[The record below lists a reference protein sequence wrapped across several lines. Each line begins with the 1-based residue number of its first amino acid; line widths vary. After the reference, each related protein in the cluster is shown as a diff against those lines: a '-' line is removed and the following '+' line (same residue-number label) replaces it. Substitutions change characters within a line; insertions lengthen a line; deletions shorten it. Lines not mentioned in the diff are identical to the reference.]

1 MNYIFW
7 SIWGLCFI
15 IMLIYYSKRK
25 HPIISAVTS
34 MIFGVSLL
42 IVCHFFGQSIGFT
55 PPINLF
61 NTMLALTLGLPSI
74 FLIYISTLI

>member
-7 SIWGLCFI
+7 SIWGVCFI
-15 IMLIYYSKRK
+15 IMLIYYSKRRY
-25 HPIISAVTS
+25 PIVSAVCS

-42 IVCHFFGQSIGFT
+42 IVCHFFGHIIGFS
-55 PPINLF
+55 PQINFF
-61 NTMLALTLGLPSI
+61 NTMLSLTLGLPSI